1 MLMHVLVQQQLLHVI
16 LDIIYQELHVHY
28 VLVEEPLVPQQ
39 LQFNH
44 VQQDFSELPLVL
56 HVELILN
63 HVQMQVPM

>member
-1 MLMHVLVQQQLLHVI
+1 MQVHVLVQLQLLHVI
-16 LDIIYQELHVHY
+16 LDIIYQELHVPH
-28 VLVEEPLVPQQ
+28 VLMEELLVPQQ

-63 HVQMQVPM
+63 HVQMQVPL

>member
-1 MLMHVLVQQQLLHVI
+1 MQVHVLVQLQLKHVI
-16 LDIIYQELHVHY
+16 LDIIYQELHVPH
-28 VLVEEPLVPQQ
+28 VLMEELLVPQQ

-63 HVQMQVPM
+63 HVQMQVPL

>member
-1 MLMHVLVQQQLLHVI
+1 MQVHVLVQLQLQHVI
-16 LDIIYQELHVHY
+16 LDIIYQELHVPH
-28 VLVEEPLVPQQ
+28 VLMEELLVPQQ

-63 HVQMQVPM
+63 HVQMQVPL